1 MNQRLTASLMAMST
15 KPAEKPDAR
24 SKKEEPAT
32 AKEKIRELA
41 QYHDTDKLSMH
52 YRPFTIAKCIHE
64 RGEEP
69 TEEKVSERERK
80 YELFNAALMEAFAI
94 A

>member
-32 AKEKIRELA
+32 AKEKIRELEG
-41 QYHDTDKLSMH
+41 KL
-52 YRPFTIAKCIHE
+52 
-64 RGEEP
+64 GEQ
-69 TEEKVSERERK
+69 
-80 YELFNAALMEAFAI
+80 AG
-94 A
+94 